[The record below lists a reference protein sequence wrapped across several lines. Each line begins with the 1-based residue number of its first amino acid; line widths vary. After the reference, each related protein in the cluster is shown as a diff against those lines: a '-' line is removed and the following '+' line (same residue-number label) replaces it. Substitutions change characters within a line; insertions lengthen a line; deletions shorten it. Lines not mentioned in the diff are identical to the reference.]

1 MVLLSQ
7 KLSRSLRISAFDLR
21 IGMFVAELDRPWEE
35 LPFLLQ
41 GFLLSDQ
48 EDLDLLKNLVSE
60 VVIDP
65 TRSQTD
71 ALLHLPWEILHEPR
85 RSDELEQE
93 ENELRTIYVSAPQ
106 TKTVG
111 FQRFLANGFSFIRRS
126 TPSSALPADKK
137 SLKKKKPAVKK
148 ALPVRA
154 SYLQYRPASVEKSVE
169 KDANNPNNPLQKR
182 PRRANQKHFPPPS
195 SRKFTHLIRHLYP
208 RDAMFA
214 PLNMAERLLAWREAK
229 GAEKRSARGKNFRN
243 RVFNFQRPKYIPKHI
258 KLVVYK
264 DEVPLTEELVH
275 ARQVIQKTDALL
287 QKLAQEIHTDPSL
300 ALEEVRPT
308 INLLTESVIANPSAL
323 MWLIRMKNES
333 NKTYAHGLKVAVYMM
348 TLGRHLGFSRH
359 QLSELGF
366 IGLLLD
372 IGKLELPDGL
382 LAKSEKLSGEER
394 ALIQTHVAASLNLL
408 NSGAPLGQN
417 VLQGIS
423 EHHERIDGT
432 GYPHGLTGGEISIF
446 GKISAIADSF
456 SAMTSARPYDIT
468 RSAFDA
474 MKELFKIAGT
484 ELHAPLVEEFVQA
497 IGIFPVG
504 SMIELSSGEIA
515 IVLEHNKIRRL
526 EPKVLILT
534 DAEKSLL
541 GSPLLFD
548 LMRQKNND
556 ETRIKRIQ
564 RGLPDGAYGLVCRD
578 FYRA

>member
-7 KLSRSLRISAFDLR
+7 KLSRSLRISALDLR

-35 LPFLLQ
+35 SPFLLQ
-41 GFLLSDQ
+41 GFVLSDAA
-48 EDLDLLKNLVSE
+48 DLDVLKNLVSE

-85 RSDELEQE
+85 RSEELEHD
-93 ENELRTIYVSAPQ
+93 ENDVRTVYVSASQ
-106 TKTVG
+106 KSTTR
-111 FQRFLANGFSFIRRS
+111 FQRFLANGFSFVSRRATLS
-126 TPSSALPADKK
+126 TSPVPTKSPSQ
-137 SLKKKKPAVKK
+137 KKPALKK
-148 ALPVRA
+148 AVSVRA
-154 SYLQYRPASVEKSVE
+154 SYLQYRPASAEKSTE
-169 KDANNPNNPLQKR
+169 KDTKNTHQKR
-182 PRRANQKHFPPPS
+182 VRHANEKHFPPPS
-195 SRKFTHLIRHLYP
+195 TRKFTHLIRDLYP

-214 PLNMAERLLAWREAK
+214 PLNMVERLLASREAQTADK
-229 GAEKRSARGKNFRN
+229 TLVRGKNFRK
-243 RVFNFQRPKYIPKHI
+243 RVFSFQRPKYIPKHI

-264 DEVPLTEELVH
+264 DDIPLTEELAH
-275 ARQVIQKTDALL
+275 ARQVIQKTEALL

-308 INLLTESVIANPSAL
+308 IKLLTESVIANPSAL

-372 IGKLELPDGL
+372 IGKLELPDEL
-382 LAKSEKLSGEER
+382 LAKAEKLSAEER
-394 ALIQTHVAASLNLL
+394 ALIQTHVAASLSLL

-432 GYPHGLTGGEISIF
+432 GYPHRLTGGEISIF

-456 SAMTSARPYDIT
+456 SAMTSPRPYDIT

-504 SMIELSSGEIA
+504 SMIELSSGEVA

-534 DAEKSLL
+534 DADKSLL
-541 GSPLLFD
+541 ETPLLFD

>member
-7 KLSRSLRISAFDLR
+7 KLSGSLRISALDLR
-21 IGMFVAELDRPWEE
+21 LGMFVAELDRPWEE
-35 LPFLLQ
+35 SPFLLQ
-41 GFLLSDQ
+41 GFVLSDVA
-48 EDLDLLKNLVSE
+48 DLDVLKNLVSE

-65 TRSQTD
+65 SRSQTD

-85 RSDELEQE
+85 KNEELEQD
-93 ENELRTIYVSAPQ
+93 ENDVRTIYVSAPQ
-106 TKTVG
+106 KSLTR
-111 FQRFLANGFSFIRRS
+111 FQRLFANGFSFISGRKTS
-126 TPSSALPADKK
+126 PTSPARTK
-137 SLKKKKPAVKK
+137 SLSQKKPSTKK

-154 SYLQYRPASVEKSVE
+154 SYLQYRPATVEKSDG
-169 KDANNPNNPLQKR
+169 KDLQNSNVNAKR
-182 PRRANQKHFPPPS
+182 VRRANEKHFPPPS
-195 SRKFTHLIRHLYP
+195 TRKFTHLIRHLYP

-214 PLNMAERLLAWREAK
+214 PLNMAERLLAWRETQTAD
-229 GAEKRSARGKNFRN
+229 KRLVRGKNFRR

-264 DEVPLTEELVH
+264 DEIPLTEELVH
-275 ARQVIQKTDALL
+275 ARQVIQKTDAWLH
-287 QKLAQEIHTDPSL
+287 KLAQEIHTDPSL

-333 NKTYAHGLKVAVYMM
+333 NNTYAHGLKVAVYMM

-372 IGKLELPDGL
+372 IGKLELPHEL
-382 LAKSEKLSGEER
+382 LAKSEKLSDEEH
-394 ALIQTHVAASLNLL
+394 ALIQTHVAASLSLL

-456 SAMTSARPYDIT
+456 SAMTSARPYDVT

-504 SMIELSSGEIA
+504 SMIELSSGEVA

-526 EPKVLILT
+526 EPRVLILT
-534 DAEKSLL
+534 SADKSLL
-541 GSPLLFD
+541 ETPLLFD
-548 LMRQKNND
+548 LMRQKIND

>member
-1 MVLLSQ
+1 MLLSQ
-7 KLSRSLRISAFDLR
+7 KLSRSLRISALDLR
-21 IGMFVAELDRPWEE
+21 LGMFVAELDRPWEE
-35 LPFLLQ
+35 SPFLLQ
-41 GFLLSDQ
+41 GFVLSDAA
-48 EDLDLLKNLVSE
+48 DLDVLKNLVSE

-85 RSDELEQE
+85 RSEEFEQDE
-93 ENELRTIYVSAPQ
+93 NDVRTVYVSAPRKS
-106 TKTVG
+106 TTR
-111 FQRFLANGFSFIRRS
+111 FQRFLANGFSFVSRRVRSS
-126 TPSSALPADKK
+126 TSPVPTKSPIQKRPA
-137 SLKKKKPAVKK
+137 LKKPIS
-148 ALPVRA
+148 VRA
-154 SYLQYRPASVEKSVE
+154 SYLQYRPGSAEKSNE
-169 KDANNPNNPLQKR
+169 KEAKNTHQKR
-182 PRRANQKHFPPPS
+182 VRRPNEKHFPPPS
-195 SRKFTHLIRHLYP
+195 TRKFTHLIRHLYP

-214 PLNMAERLLAWREAK
+214 PLNMVERLLASREAK
-229 GAEKRSARGKNFRN
+229 AADKTLVRGKNFRK
-243 RVFNFQRPKYIPKHI
+243 RVFSFQRPKYIPKHI

-264 DEVPLTEELVH
+264 NDIPLTEELVH

-372 IGKLELPDGL
+372 IGKLELPDEL
-382 LAKSEKLSGEER
+382 LAKAEKLSDEER
-394 ALIQTHVAASLNLL
+394 ALIQTHVAASLSLL

-417 VLQGIS
+417 VLQGIG

-432 GYPHGLTGGEISIF
+432 GYPNGLTGAEISIF

-456 SAMTSARPYDIT
+456 SAMTSPRPYDIT

-474 MKELFKIAGT
+474 MKELFKIAGA

-504 SMIELSSGEIA
+504 SMIELSSGEVA

-534 DAEKSLL
+534 NADKSLL
-541 GSPLLFD
+541 ETPRLFD
-548 LMRQKNND
+548 LMRQKIDD